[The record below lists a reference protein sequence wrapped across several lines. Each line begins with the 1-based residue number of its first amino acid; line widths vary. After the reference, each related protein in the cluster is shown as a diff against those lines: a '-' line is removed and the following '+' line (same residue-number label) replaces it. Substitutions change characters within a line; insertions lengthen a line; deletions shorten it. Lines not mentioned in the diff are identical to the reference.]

1 MLKIN
6 FFHRLQDIEV
16 LEDNFSEAQNS
27 EDTNV
32 QLEDQNVPSKE
43 TDESQNSEDEISEN
57 SDENIDVD
65 IESTKKISPTP
76 GLSKITEPTQKTI
89 QKSIQ
94 TPETS
99 VEKSTTTTKTTTT
112 TTAKTTAESES
123 KIFEPKIIEPEI
135 VKPEI
140 IEPNDNE
147 IGLIV
152 ATSDLENE
160 NSEKRGHKDV
170 AIEFSKSG
178 IDWEKICNSRER
190 YKNNELRR
198 VCEVFRSVVTEKPD
212 FEVNRIERSSPA
224 IPVGAPEPGQAIK
237 G

>member
-1 MLKIN
+1 M
-6 FFHRLQDIEV
+6 
-16 LEDNFSEAQNS
+16 
-27 EDTNV
+27 
-32 QLEDQNVPSKE
+32 
-43 TDESQNSEDEISEN
+43 
-57 SDENIDVD
+57 
-65 IESTKKISPTP
+65 KISTLISKARKKFLQPQDYQKF
-76 GLSKITEPTQKTI
+76 LSLPKKQFK
-89 QKSIQ
+89 KQ
-94 TPETS
+94 TPETT
-99 VEKSTTTTKTTTT
+99 VEKSTTTTSTTVKTTT
-112 TTAKTTAESES
+112 KSES
-123 KIFEPKIIEPEI
+123 KIIEPEI

-147 IGLIV
+147 LGLIV

-198 VCEVFRSVVTEKPD
+198 VCEVFRSEVTEKPD

>member
-1 MLKIN
+1 MSNLK
-6 FFHRLQDIEV
+6 
-16 LEDNFSEAQNS
+16 
-27 EDTNV
+27 
-32 QLEDQNVPSKE
+32 
-43 TDESQNSEDEISEN
+43 
-57 SDENIDVD
+57 
-65 IESTKKISPTP
+65 TKVSPRKKPTSRKIRKMKFPKIQMKISTLISKARKKFLQPQDYQKF
-76 GLSKITEPTQKTI
+76 LSLPKKQFK
-89 QKSIQ
+89 KQ
-94 TPETS
+94 TPETT
-99 VEKSTTTTKTTTT
+99 VEKSTTTTTTTVKIT
-112 TTAKTTAESES
+112 TKSES
-123 KIFEPKIIEPEI
+123 KIIEPEI

-147 IGLIV
+147 FGLIV

-212 FEVNRIERSSPA
+212 FEVNRIERSSPV

-237 G
+237 GKT

>member
-1 MLKIN
+1 MLRIK
-6 FFHRLQDIEV
+6 FFHHLQDIEV

-32 QLEDQNVPSKE
+32 QLEDKNVPSKE
-43 TDESQNSEDEISEN
+43 TDESQNPKDEISEN

-76 GLSKITEPTQKTI
+76 GLSKITEPTQKTV

-94 TPETS
+94 TPKIPL
-99 VEKSTTTTKTTTT
+99 EKSTITTTT
-112 TTAKTTAESES
+112 TTVKTTSKSDS

-160 NSEKRGHKDV
+160 DSEKRGHKDV

-237 G
+237 GKT

>member
-1 MLKIN
+1 MSSLK
-6 FFHRLQDIEV
+6 
-16 LEDNFSEAQNS
+16 
-27 EDTNV
+27 
-32 QLEDQNVPSKE
+32 
-43 TDESQNSEDEISEN
+43 
-57 SDENIDVD
+57 
-65 IESTKKISPTP
+65 TKMFPRKNPTSRKIRKMKFPKIQMKISTLISKARKKFLQPQDYQKF
-76 GLSKITEPTQKTI
+76 LSLPKKQFK
-89 QKSIQ
+89 KQ
-94 TPETS
+94 TPETT
-99 VEKSTTTTKTTTT
+99 VEKSTTTTSTTVKTTT
-112 TTAKTTAESES
+112 KSES
-123 KIFEPKIIEPEI
+123 KIIEPEI

-147 IGLIV
+147 FGLIV

>member
-1 MLKIN
+1 MLRIK
-6 FFHRLQDIEV
+6 FFHHLQDIEV

-32 QLEDQNVPSKE
+32 QLEDKNVPSKE
-43 TDESQNSEDEISEN
+43 TDESQNPKDEISEN

-76 GLSKITEPTQKTI
+76 GLSKITEPTQKTV

-94 TPETS
+94 TPKIPL
-99 VEKSTTTTKTTTT
+99 EKSTITTTT
-112 TTAKTTAESES
+112 TTTVKTTSKSDS

-160 NSEKRGHKDV
+160 DSEKRGHKDV

-237 G
+237 GKT